1 MRNRRREVDALP
13 YIGALLLLLSV
24 AAQAR
29 GEDWPGFRGPRVD
42 GVANAMLLEAG
53 SAAHLEIVWK
63 RELGS
68 GYSSIS
74 VVGDR
79 LVTMFQEGDRT
90 FLTALATVTG
100 DEQWRLEV
108 GPVYPGHDGSHD
120 GPIATPAIA
129 EGRAFALGPWGRLV
143 AADLVT
149 GELLWSIQLVEDL
162 GISKPFYGFGSS
174 PLVVDGTVIVQL
186 GGDPGSA
193 VAGFD
198 AATGERRWVS
208 GFDRIGYQSPV
219 PTEVDGRKLVVVSGS
234 TKLFGMDPGSG
245 EIVWEMEH
253 EGSGGTGAESIVP
266 VLTEG
271 NRIFLASKDRSS
283 TLWAMESVDST
294 PVGVPVWETGSIR
307 NSYTV
312 PVYKDGVL
320 YAYSS
325 RFLTAVDASTGEPL
339 WKSRAPGDGFL
350 TVAGDHLVIL
360 TKAGGLHL
368 ARADGESY
376 QELAG
381 LDLFEDLAW
390 TPPAVANGGI
400 YVRSLGEIARVEV
413 RPGAPGR
420 VVATDAGEVSDG
432 PLADLL
438 AAVSG
443 VSDRPAAVDT
453 FLETHDFPM
462 VDDAGRVLFVYR
474 GDAQDVSI
482 AGDMIGAR
490 LEEPMALL
498 EGTDLYYWTTA
509 LTPGSGVSY
518 SFVRDFEQ
526 QLDPLNPNTTE
537 DSLFAVEFE
546 LALSSPP
553 IEMSE
558 LAMPGWIDPPDVEPA
573 PERRRGSFESHEF
586 ESKDVGG
593 TAKVQVYLPAGYGDS
608 ASRYPVLYVHGGEQ
622 AIARGK
628 VTNSLDNLAGEI
640 EPVIAVFVDGQFSPR
655 FPQQY
660 LGWLTETLVP
670 FIDENYRTEASR
682 DGRANLGASFFG
694 YVAMMASFTYPDT
707 FGGVAG
713 ISAHMN
719 DIMRKPLADMVVDGR
734 DRDLALYF
742 DWGTYDVRFPEEALN
757 LVEMFREFDDLLR
770 QHGYDPNSL
779 EIPRGAGWRWWRA
792 ATGDALRTLFP
803 KR

>member
-1 MRNRRREVDALP
+1 MRNEGIGAWASS
-13 YIGALLLLLSV
+13 GALLLLLAIV
-24 AAQAR
+24 PAAR

-42 GVANAMLLEAG
+42 GVATEALLDTGSEA
-53 SAAHLEIVWK
+53 HFEVVWK

-90 FLTALATVTG
+90 FLTALRAGSG
-100 DEQWRLEV
+100 DEEWRLEV
-108 GPVYPGHDGSHD
+108 GPAYPGHDGSHD

-129 EGRAFALGPWGRLV
+129 VGRAFALGPWGRLV
-143 AADLVT
+143 AADLES
-149 GELLWSIQLVEDL
+149 GELRWSTQLVDDL
-162 GISKPFYGFGSS
+162 AVFKPFYGFGSS

-208 GFDRIGYQSPV
+208 GFDRVGYQSPV
-219 PTEVDGRKLVVVSGS
+219 PAEVDGHQLVVIAGS
-234 TKLFGMDPGSG
+234 TKLFAMDPGSG

-294 PVGVPVWETGSIR
+294 SVGVPVWETGSIR

-325 RFLTAVDASTGEPL
+325 RFLTAVDASTGEPM

-350 TVAGDHLVIL
+350 TLTKDHLVIL
-360 TKAGGLHL
+360 TKAGSLHF
-368 ARADGESY
+368 AKGGEGGY
-376 QELAG
+376 EELAG
-381 LDLFEDLAW
+381 MDLFEDLAW
-390 TPPAVANGGI
+390 TPPTVAHGSI

-420 VVATDAGEVSDG
+420 MADTDAGATAEG
-432 PLADLL
+432 PLAGLL
-438 AAVSG
+438 AAVAG
-443 VSDRPAAVDT
+443 ASDRQTAVEA
-453 FLETHDFPM
+453 FLDAHDFPL

-474 GDAQDVSI
+474 GDAADVSI

-498 EGTDLYYWTTA
+498 EGTDVYYWTTELA
-509 LTPGSGVSY
+509 PGSGVSY
-518 SFVRDFEQ
+518 SFVKDFEQ
-526 QLDPLNPNTTE
+526 QLDPHNPDTTM
-537 DSLFAVEFE
+537 DSLFALEFE

-558 LAMPGWIDPPDVEPA
+558 LAMPGWVDPPDVHPA
-573 PERRRGSFESHEF
+573 PEGHRGSFETHEF
-586 ESKDVGG
+586 ESEDVGG
-593 TAKVQVYLPAGYGDS
+593 TANVQVYLPAGYGNYEK
-608 ASRYPVLYVHGGEQ
+608 RYPVLYVHGGSQ
-622 AIARGK
+622 AMERGMIA
-628 VTNSLDNLAGEI
+628 NSVDNLAGEI
-640 EPVIAVFVDGQFSPR
+640 EPVITVFIDGQFSPR

-660 LGWLTETLVP
+660 LGWLTKTLVP
-670 FIDENYRTEASR
+670 FIDETYRTNPSR
-682 DGRANLGASFFG
+682 EGRANLGASFFG
-694 YVAMMASFTYPDT
+694 YVAMMASFTYPET

-713 ISAHMN
+713 ISPHMN
-719 DIMRKPLADMVVDGR
+719 DIMRKPLAEMVVDGR
-734 DRDLALYF
+734 DRDLDLYI
-742 DWGTYDVRFPEEALN
+742 DWGTYDVRFPEEALD
-757 LVEMFREFDDLLR
+757 LVEVLRDFDELLSE
-770 QHGYDPNSL
+770 HGYEPRSR

-792 ATGDALRTLFP
+792 ANGDALRTLFP